1 MNALLSTH
9 ADRAIAE
16 GVTEFVGAEVNAVD
30 LRGGAALVLA
40 GLAASGTTV
49 IRKVDYILRGY
60 DDIVK
65 KLEQVGA
72 DICWQ
77 NVEE

>member
-1 MNALLSTH
+1 MNAKISTH
-9 ADRAIAE
+9 ADRAVVDCASE
-16 GVTEFVGAEVNAVD
+16 LVGADVNAVD

-40 GLAASGTTV
+40 GLAAKGNTV
-49 IRKVDYILRGY
+49 IRKIDYILRGY

-72 DICWQ
+72 DICWE
-77 NVEE
+77 NVED